1 MCHELVL
8 RRSNDNLRKSN
19 TRTLAP
25 SWRTSAPMPAYTSK
39 PRTHYFTHPP
49 NHPPPFDT
57 SRMRQIGVTLDN
69 AQVVLEVND
78 SSTEGVGIRDPRRP
92 RPDTPCLPFVLMTEK
107 PVLAEPGDQGSEPE
121 EQEPKQRSE
130 DIQMQEEI
138 TGRKSV
144 EPLDPRT
151 EDQSSPTMQL
161 GTLPNSSRPSL
172 VHSSSSGSTSNEET
186 SLEESINDS
195 LKDLLASERLIDM
208 KNYVPAPE
216 IHSSDTDLFESAYA
230 SIHNSPNACDNK
242 HNELFSMDITPARS
256 PVRSPAPKEK
266 PSDILD
272 AALLRLTGKNTI
284 PRSLSIHSL
293 DDDLD
298 DIPELQ
304 TPSSSGESSRAPSP
318 AYATC
323 GSNSLLLQEGYVL
336 IPTVDIVHEA
346 GELRR
351 YAPTPDW
358 KGHYVEIE
366 NYVDMKRDGARR
378 KEVWEDDM
386 TARLGDQVITA
397 LRDRLSIML
406 DHRAMEKGEE
416 FDIEDL
422 RREAEE
428 AHDTRDVAATE
439 KMASIFL
446 DNQLM
451 FVPQREQFYVT
462 EDELNLASSYAGV
475 GMRQM
480 PADPA
485 VPALPHDS
493 YPRVYSRR
501 VQARGPAR
509 LAATTI
515 EFLLRGNQCTELT
528 RIRIV
533 LLEFIEQAFTLMCR
547 RHLHIDTTEVHTKSP
562 PPFPSWMVKRTPSY
576 AWFDTLLR
584 ITGTDASLGSPRKS
598 WSSSL
603 RNHRIA

>member
-1 MCHELVL
+1 
-8 RRSNDNLRKSN
+8 
-19 TRTLAP
+19 
-25 SWRTSAPMPAYTSK
+25 MPAYTSK

-57 SRMRQIGVTLDN
+57 SRMRQIGVTLEN
-69 AQVVLEVND
+69 AQVTPASRYAVLTFRFDDREA
-78 SSTEGVGIRDPRRP
+78 GVGGTGQSD
-92 RPDTPCLPFVLMTEK
+92 
-107 PVLAEPGDQGSEPE
+107 SEPE

-130 DIQMQEEI
+130 DIVMQEEI

-161 GTLPNSSRPSL
+161 GTFANSSRPSL
-172 VHSSSSGSTSNEET
+172 VHSSNSGSTSNEDT
-186 SLEESINDS
+186 SSEESIKDS

-230 SIHNSPNACDNK
+230 SIHNSSNACDNK
-242 HNELFSMDITPARS
+242 H
-256 PVRSPAPKEK
+256 
-266 PSDILD
+266 
-272 AALLRLTGKNTI
+272 
-284 PRSLSIHSL
+284 L

-304 TPSSSGESSRAPSP
+304 TPFSSGESSRAPSP

-366 NYVDMKRDGARR
+366 NYVDMKRDGAWR

-428 AHDTRDVAATE
+428 AHDTRDVVATE

-451 FVPQREQFYVT
+451 FVPQCEQFYVT

-493 YPRVYSRR
+493 HEDR
-501 VQARGPAR
+501 
-509 LAATTI
+509 ATG
-515 EFLLRGNQCTELT
+515 RYDN
-528 RIRIV
+528 
-533 LLEFIEQAFTLMCR
+533 
-547 RHLHIDTTEVHTKSP
+547 
-562 PPFPSWMVKRTPSY
+562 
-576 AWFDTLLR
+576 
-584 ITGTDASLGSPRKS
+584 
-598 WSSSL
+598 
-603 RNHRIA
+603 